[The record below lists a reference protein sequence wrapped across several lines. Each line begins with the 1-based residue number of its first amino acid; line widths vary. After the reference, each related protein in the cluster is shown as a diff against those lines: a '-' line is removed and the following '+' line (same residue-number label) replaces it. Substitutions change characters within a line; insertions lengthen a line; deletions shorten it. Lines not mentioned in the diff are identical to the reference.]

1 MSDTDHDAH
10 DGCLCGC
17 DHAEHEVTPD
27 HELPAAQ
34 GGVQGDKKPRR
45 RPKADRTRVE
55 D

>member
-17 DHAEHEVTPD
+17 DHAEHEATPD

-45 RPKADRTRVE
+45 PKADRTRVE